1 LHAGRQAEYH
11 SAAGC
16 HPAPQKTTG
25 GADFLCEFCEDGQ
38 VRLNLHLLDHRLAIC
53 RLAPAGEFPAW
64 ATAGPLTS
72 ITRTATELSVV
83 CPESAVPEGTKS
95 VTGWRVFQVEG
106 VLDFALTGILASLAH
121 PLAEAG
127 VSLFALSTY
136 DTDYVLVQEKDLER
150 TIEALA
156 AAGHQLTILSP
167 PAVS

>member
-1 LHAGRQAEYH
+1 M
-11 SAAGC
+11 
-16 HPAPQKTTG
+16 
-25 GADFLCEFCEDGQ
+25 
-38 VRLNLHLLDHRLAIC
+38 RLNLHLLDHRLAIC
-53 RLAPAGEFPAW
+53 RLAPAGELPAW

-72 ITRTATELSVV
+72 ITRAATELSVV

-106 VLDFALTGILASLAH
+106 VLDFALTGILASLAQ

-136 DTDYVLVQEKDLER
+136 NTDYVLVQEKNLER
-150 TIEALA
+150 AIEALT
-156 AAGHQLTILSP
+156 AAGHHLTMQSP

>member
-1 LHAGRQAEYH
+1 
-11 SAAGC
+11 
-16 HPAPQKTTG
+16 
-25 GADFLCEFCEDGQ
+25 

-53 RLAPAGEFPAW
+53 RLAPAGELPAW

-72 ITRTATELSVV
+72 ITRAATELSVV

-106 VLDFALTGILASLAH
+106 VLDFALTGILASLAQ

-136 DTDYVLVQEKDLER
+136 N
-150 TIEALA
+150 TITCWCRRRISSGLSRR
-156 AAGHQLTILSP
+156 SP
-167 PAVS
+167 PRATISRCSLHQPFPDAPGRRACHGSYRK